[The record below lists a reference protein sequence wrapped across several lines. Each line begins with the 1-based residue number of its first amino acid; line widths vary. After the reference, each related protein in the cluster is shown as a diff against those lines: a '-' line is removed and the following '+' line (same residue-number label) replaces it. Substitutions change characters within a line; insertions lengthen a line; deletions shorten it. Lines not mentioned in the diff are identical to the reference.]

1 MMVEMNTVTYF
12 EESLS
17 LVCPVNCGSFN
28 LDERI
33 ELQFTQMSSEV
44 NLTPRGTR
52 LRNSQNSFKAS
63 VKPERNPFTWV
74 PP

>member
-1 MMVEMNTVTYF
+1 MAEINTVTSF

-28 LDERI
+28 FADRI
-33 ELQFTQMSSEV
+33 ELQFTHISSAV
-44 NLTPRGTR
+44 NLIPLGMR
-52 LRNSQNSFKAS
+52 LRKSQNSFSAS
-63 VKPERNPFTWV
+63 VKPERNPLTCV